1 MKIKNITLQER
12 ILWIVG
18 AGLIAFHAENQL
30 KRVDD
35 MQTLLTTYQMETR
48 IQDQQV
54 EDFAQQ
60 LYALDKSEYNR
71 GFEDGKTQAAVV
83 LMNKGSL
90 YNYSDGY
97 HAAISQLE
105 NAEGGFEDQAIIDL
119 LLSDSFED
127 NKTEIKPIK
136 PAWDIAIDKVD

>member
-35 MQTLLTTYQMETR
+35 MQTLLTTYQMETH

-60 LYALDKSEYNR
+60 LYASDKSEYNR

-105 NAEGGFEDQAIIDL
+105 NTEGGFGDQAIIDL

-127 NKTEIKPIK
+127 NKTE
-136 PAWDIAIDKVD
+136 DTLTDRID

>member
-12 ILWIVG
+12 ILWIIG

-60 LYALDKSEYNR
+60 LYSSDKSEYNR
-71 GFEDGKTQAAVV
+71 GFEDGKTQAAVI

-90 YNYSDGY
+90 YNYRDGY
-97 HAAISQLE
+97 HAAISQFE
-105 NAEGGFEDQAIIDL
+105 NTEVGLSDETIIDL
-119 LLSDSFED
+119 LLSDSFEG
-127 NKTEIKPIK
+127 NKTETKPIK
-136 PAWDIAIDKVD
+136 PTWDVAIDEVD